1 MNPEIK
7 ILRVT
12 IWTLIVIGVLV
23 SLDSY
28 LVYQEFARPD
38 YNTNDSGFV
47 QGVAIGYFIFGL
59 CGLITAF
66 LIPLIATKLQ
76 SKNKLKFSL
85 FFLTTVAVAIMLII
99 VLMTYPL
106 QSFIGTGSAESYWFT
121 IYLLGVLALISSIFC
136 SLLWWVVGRI
146 LSLKDRSL

>member
-12 IWTLIVIGVLV
+12 IWTLIVIGVLI
-23 SLDSY
+23 SLNSY
-28 LVYQEFARPD
+28 FVYQEFARPA

-59 CGLITAF
+59 CGLITVF

-76 SKNKLKFSL
+76 AKNKLKIWF
-85 FFLTTVAVAIMLII
+85 FFLTTVAVAIMLIVI
-99 VLMTYPL
+99 LMTYPM
-106 QSFIGTGSAESYWFT
+106 QSFIGSGSAESYWFT
-121 IYLLGVLALISSIFC
+121 IYLLGVSALVASIFC
-136 SLLWWVVGRI
+136 SILWWIVGCI
-146 LSLKDRSL
+146 LSH